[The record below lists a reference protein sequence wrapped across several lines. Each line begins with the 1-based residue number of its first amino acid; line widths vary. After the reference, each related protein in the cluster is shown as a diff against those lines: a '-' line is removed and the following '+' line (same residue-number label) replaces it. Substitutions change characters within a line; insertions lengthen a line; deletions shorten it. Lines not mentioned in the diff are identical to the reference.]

1 MIFGFKDGLRQAVEA
16 ASGGLCTVMYTKKGQ
31 PVFLR
36 RIPRFNLED
45 IDPALGTGPHPAFV
59 VGGEVKSE
67 IWVGMYHAHLSN
79 GELLSVPGV
88 PPSVNMTLAQAVSYA
103 RANGP
108 GFHLMTNA
116 EWAALALLI
125 MKNAGGQDPLRGN
138 TQYGRSHE
146 APWETGV
153 RVDGGTPGSTT
164 SDGRTLTGSG
174 PLTWRHDGTPAGIAD
189 LVGNVWTWVAGLRL
203 VNGEIQIIPDNN
215 AALPTTDLSSTSTA
229 WRAIRAS
236 DGALVNP
243 GTPETLKYDI
253 PTTAS
258 YSNDNTPQGLGT
270 PVLRTTTQTPP
281 AGWDSSTNQDYA
293 NGLFKNVTADTGISP
308 PAILKA
314 LLLFPHFTPDKGRI
328 HILPYGTRLPLRG
341 GVNVDSTAGGLSALY
356 MYANESS
363 SSPRIGTRIAY
374 VL

>member
-45 IDPALGTGPHPAFV
+45 INPALGTGPHPAFV

-67 IWVGMYHAHLSN
+67 IWIGMYHAYLSN
-79 GELLSVPGV
+79 GELISVPGV
-88 PPSVNMTLAQAVSYA
+88 LPTNHITLTQAVSYA

-125 MKNAGGQDPLRGN
+125 MKNAEGQDLLRGN
-138 TQYGRSHE
+138 TQHGRSHE

-153 RVDGGTPGSTT
+153 NTKDQAAW
-164 SDGRTLTGSG
+164 DKRTLTGSG

-189 LVGNVWTWVAGLRL
+189 LIGNVWQWVAGLRL
-203 VNGEIQIIPDNN
+203 VNGEIQIVPDND
-215 AALPTTDLSSTSTA
+215 AALATTDLSSTSTA

-236 DGALVNP
+236 DGALVAP
-243 GTPETLKYDI
+243 GSPGTLKYDI
-253 PTTAS
+253 PLSAS
-258 YSNDNTPQGLGT
+258 YSDDNTPQNLGT
-270 PVLRTTTQTPP
+270 PILRTTTQAPP
-281 AGWDSSTNQDYA
+281 AGWGDTTYQDVA
-293 NGLFKNVTADTGISP
+293 AGPFKNVTADTGIVP
-308 PAILKA
+308 PAILRA
-314 LLLFPHFTPDKGRI
+314 LLLYPLFSDQKGGISIR
-328 HILPYGTRLPLRG
+328 PYGTRWPLRG
-341 GVNVDSTAGGLSALY
+341 NSFNANSSGLSALL
-356 MYANESS
+356 MLHHETHIEGT
-363 SSPRIGTRIAY
+363 IGARVAY